1 MNIFNI
7 NLRINDQKQQ
17 KNIYHEN
24 LNANLMVGNV
34 IQIRSGTAIN
44 ADENEKIQ
52 KNVMR
57 TKKIIFGI
65 LINAVAK
72 MVNT

>member
-1 MNIFNI
+1 M
-7 NLRINDQKQQ
+7 DQKQQ
-17 KNIYHEN
+17 QNIYHVN
-24 LNANLMVGNV
+24 LNANLMVGNI

-52 KNVMR
+52 KNIMR

-72 MVNT
+72 MVNIQQVLLTIQ

>member
-1 MNIFNI
+1 M
-7 NLRINDQKQQ
+7 DQKQQ
-17 KNIYHEN
+17 QNIYHVN
-24 LNANLMVGNV
+24 LNANLMVGNI

-52 KNVMR
+52 KNIMR

-72 MVNT
+72 MLNI

>member
-1 MNIFNI
+1 M
-7 NLRINDQKQQ
+7 DQKQQ
-17 KNIYHEN
+17 QNIYHVN
-24 LNANLMVGNV
+24 LNANLMVGNI

-52 KNVMR
+52 KNIMR

-65 LINAVAK
+65 LINAVAE
-72 MVNT
+72 MVNI

>member
-1 MNIFNI
+1 M
-7 NLRINDQKQQ
+7 DQKQQ
-17 KNIYHEN
+17 QNIYHVN
-24 LNANLMVGNV
+24 LNANLMVGNI

-52 KNVMR
+52 KNIML

-72 MVNT
+72 MVNI

>member
-1 MNIFNI
+1 M
-7 NLRINDQKQQ
+7 DQKQQ
-17 KNIYHEN
+17 QNIYHVN
-24 LNANLMVGNV
+24 LNANLMVGNI

-52 KNVMR
+52 KNIMR

-72 MVNT
+72 MVII

>member
-1 MNIFNI
+1 M
-7 NLRINDQKQQ
+7 DQKQQ
-17 KNIYHEN
+17 QNIYHVN
-24 LNANLMVGNV
+24 LNASLMVGNI

-52 KNVMR
+52 NIMR

-65 LINAVAK
+65 LINAVAE
-72 MVNT
+72 MVNI

>member
-1 MNIFNI
+1 M
-7 NLRINDQKQQ
+7 DQKQQ
-17 KNIYHEN
+17 QNIYHVN
-24 LNANLMVGNV
+24 LNANLMVGNI

-52 KNVMR
+52 KNIMR

>member
-1 MNIFNI
+1 M
-7 NLRINDQKQQ
+7 DQKQQ
-17 KNIYHEN
+17 QNIYHVN
-24 LNANLMVGNV
+24 LNANLMVGNI

-52 KNVMR
+52 KNIMR
-57 TKKIIFGI
+57 TEKIIFGI

>member
-1 MNIFNI
+1 M
-7 NLRINDQKQQ
+7 DQKQQ
-17 KNIYHEN
+17 QNIYHVN
-24 LNANLMVGNV
+24 LNANLMVGNI

-44 ADENEKIQ
+44 ANENEKIQ
-52 KNVMR
+52 KNIML

-72 MVNT
+72 MVNI

>member
-1 MNIFNI
+1 MI
-7 NLRINDQKQQ
+7 
-17 KNIYHEN
+17 KNSKKTYIIKN

-52 KNVMR
+52 KNIMR
-57 TKKIIFGI
+57 TEKIIFGI

>member
-1 MNIFNI
+1 M
-7 NLRINDQKQQ
+7 DQKQQ
-17 KNIYHEN
+17 QNIYHVN
-24 LNANLMVGNV
+24 LNANLMVGNI

-52 KNVMR
+52 NIMR

-65 LINAVAK
+65 LINAVAE
-72 MVNT
+72 MVNI

>member
-1 MNIFNI
+1 M
-7 NLRINDQKQQ
+7 DQKQQ
-17 KNIYHEN
+17 QNIYHVN
-24 LNANLMVGNV
+24 LNANLMVGNI

-52 KNVMR
+52 KNIMR

-72 MVNT
+72 MVNI

>member
-1 MNIFNI
+1 M
-7 NLRINDQKQQ
+7 DQKQQ
-17 KNIYHEN
+17 QNIYHVN
-24 LNANLMVGNV
+24 LNANLMVGNI

-44 ADENEKIQ
+44 ANENEKIQ
-52 KNVMR
+52 KNIMR

-72 MVNT
+72 MVNI

>member
-1 MNIFNI
+1 MI
-7 NLRINDQKQQ
+7 
-17 KNIYHEN
+17 KNSKKTYIIKN

-52 KNVMR
+52 KNIMR
-57 TKKIIFGI
+57 TEKIIFGI

-72 MVNT
+72 MVNTQQVVLTIQ

>member
-1 MNIFNI
+1 M
-7 NLRINDQKQQ
+7 DQKQQ
-17 KNIYHEN
+17 QNIYHVN
-24 LNANLMVGNV
+24 LNANLMVGNI

-44 ADENEKIQ
+44 ADENEKLQ
-52 KNVMR
+52 KNIMR

-72 MVNT
+72 MVNI

>member
-1 MNIFNI
+1 MI
-7 NLRINDQKQQ
+7 
-17 KNIYHEN
+17 KNSKKTYIIKN

-52 KNVMR
+52 KNIMR

>member
-17 KNIYHEN
+17 KTYIIKN

-34 IQIRSGTAIN
+34 IQIRKGTAIN
-44 ADENEKIQ
+44 SDENKKIQ
-52 KNVMR
+52 KNIMR

>member
-1 MNIFNI
+1 M
-7 NLRINDQKQQ
+7 DQKQQ
-17 KNIYHEN
+17 QNIYHVN
-24 LNANLMVGNV
+24 LNANLMVGNI

-52 KNVMR
+52 KNIMR

-72 MVNT
+72 VVNI